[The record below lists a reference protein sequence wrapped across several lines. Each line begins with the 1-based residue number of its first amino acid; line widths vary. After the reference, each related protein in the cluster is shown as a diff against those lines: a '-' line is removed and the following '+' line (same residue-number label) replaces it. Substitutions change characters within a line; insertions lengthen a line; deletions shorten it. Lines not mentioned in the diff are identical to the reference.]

1 MSSFGEIKEKLK
13 TIFNGEETLLFL
25 NNITKPLGNKS
36 KKGMII
42 SRQDSLNCFLENIF
56 RNNDEIFIEHN
67 YSNNCTNNLIIKNK
81 KIIVRTAGDN
91 CKEFTFCCFGYTN
104 SIDRILE
111 KVKFKKEET
120 DYVLLILINRNR
132 PNENFRVSYNFYLKS
147 MRDFSL
153 NNDGKRNWRTRANSF
168 NFLFDKENLGSSIFS
183 YSHGYDK

>member
-1 MSSFGEIKEKLK
+1 
-13 TIFNGEETLLFL
+13 
-25 NNITKPLGNKS
+25 
-36 KKGMII
+36 MII
-42 SRQDSLNCFLENIF
+42 SKQDSLNCFLENIF
-56 RNNDEIFIEHN
+56 SNNDDEIFVEHN

-132 PNENFRVSYNFYLKS
+132 PN
-147 MRDFSL
+147 
-153 NNDGKRNWRTRANSF
+153 
-168 NFLFDKENLGSSIFS
+168 
-183 YSHGYDK
+183 